1 MTDIKKVPVGPGQF
15 IYTDQEG
22 NIINPTMVASA
33 DEGISTAMKE
43 ANRVKLNRLKG
54 EQAQLAGEA
63 AKGNGDKAS
72 TWWPWSERALM
83 TSSRDWCAHCG
94 SWTALPM
101 RAHRLEPEQC
111 AFAPRPVS

>member
-1 MTDIKKVPVGPGQF
+1 MKVTEARTIKKVPVGPGQF
-15 IYTDQEG
+15 IYTDQAG

-63 AKGNGDKAS
+63 AKGKGDKAS
-72 TWWPWSERALM
+72 TWWAMERESINDKLKGLVR
-83 TSSRDWCAHCG
+83 TLW
-94 SWTALPM
+94 
-101 RAHRLEPEQC
+101 
-111 AFAPRPVS
+111 